1 MDWDLHDEKDE
12 NENLSSENEKLLESF
27 LNDLQK
33 KNLPDK
39 THSSELETVY
49 YEEPERDSSLESKI
63 KHLQEVAR
71 SIEIKPAINVDVEE
85 INQKTYQVNY
95 VKSLNRAQLA
105 ATVYYKGPMLV
116 IAGAGSGKT
125 RIITY
130 RVSFMLENGVDPGSM
145 LLLTFTRKAAREM
158 LARVE
163 KLLQTKVADK
173 LPGGTF
179 HAFANYTLRRYAN
192 FLNIHPNFT
201 IIDAED
207 AADIIDLIKT
217 ELKLH
222 RTGTRFPKKKRIQ
235 EIISAAR
242 NRMLSIKN
250 IIDREYT
257 GLIEYADQ
265 IELIARGYQK
275 YKEISN
281 VFDYDDLMETLYE
294 NLKQNQSFRQKMQEK
309 YQYVM
314 VDEFQDTNVVQKGI
328 VDFIA
333 EKHRN
338 IMVVGDD
345 AQSIYAFRGANYEN
359 ILKFPET
366 FPECKVVKIE
376 QNYRSNQA
384 ILNFTNDIVN
394 KANIGYK
401 KRLYSKI
408 TRNTKPV
415 IQKFFSQQDE
425 ASFITDKILEL
436 REAGIELDQMAVLC
450 RAAWHSNYIQ
460 SELLRRSIPYVVV
473 GGLKFNERKHIKD
486 MIAYLRVMINPND
499 AAAWHRILKLLRGI
513 GQVTAGNIIRG
524 LEAQN
529 NTYSF
534 RKFSNKKFFDE
545 LDALARM
552 LNQASQS
559 GISLTS
565 RLGLIKDYYAP
576 ILETKEYDYS
586 VRMLDINVFIDLA
599 AKYDDIEKFLSDFA
613 LDPPSKSFQDKGTP
627 LTDEDEDKPLTIST
641 VHSAKGLEWYAVFVP
656 FALDGLFPS
665 IRALKNFE
673 ELEEERRLFYVACS
687 RAKEQ
692 LYVTM
697 PSQVASYNAFF
708 SYPSRFISEL
718 NKDLYLD

>member
-384 ILNFTNDIVN
+384 ILNFTNDIIN

>member
-294 NLKQNQSFRQKMQEK
+294 NLKKNQPFRQKMQEK

-384 ILNFTNDIVN
+384 ILNFTNDIIN

-576 ILETKEYDYS
+576 ILETIEYDYS

-641 VHSAKGLEWYAVFVP
+641 VHSAKGLEWYAVFIP

-718 NKDLYLD
+718 NKDLYLE

>member
-250 IIDREYT
+250 IIDSEYT

-294 NLKQNQSFRQKMQEK
+294 NLKKNQPFRQKMQEK

-384 ILNFTNDIVN
+384 ILNFTNDIIN

-641 VHSAKGLEWYAVFVP
+641 VHSAKGLEWYAVFIP

-718 NKDLYLD
+718 NKDLYLE